1 MAERQIDPSRLQGE
15 ALQRWYL
22 RSPHDLE
29 QERQAAA
36 AQRHDDFFR
45 GTSSADIDPGISRRP
60 ASPIHDVDPGIRLD
74 PGTSRIDI
82 DTGISWVPAG
92 ANRWRKQQAA
102 AATQLTPLS
111 RLSGAGAT
119 GVAAQSQPLTGG
131 FRSPL
136 DMAQDALHD
145 FQSGPKI
152 PRPNLA
158 ESFIPIVGPAWEAA
172 GDLQDRNYGG
182 AAFNAAMA
190 VGDALPA
197 GAIFKGTKA
206 LSRGIGIWKDGA
218 VTAGAA
224 AKKIRAAGLA
234 SKGEEI
240 HHTVPLDGLGRSVE
254 DWRNHYAF
262 LKTLPQDI
270 HRRLRGS
277 WQGQPRLNPVM
288 RAWHGKT
295 DWQKTVPAALGSYAA
310 DAWENFPGLL
320 GLRSP
325 TNSLGLPGGTQR
337 LAVVGP
343 CAPLVTNSHPPIP
356 KSTPKHIVRFVFCSN
371 I

>member
-224 AKKIRAAGLA
+224 AKK
-234 SKGEEI
+234 S
-240 HHTVPLDGLGRSVE
+240 PGRRIGQQRRRDSPHRPTRWPRPV
-254 DWRNHYAF
+254 R
-262 LKTLPQDI
+262 
-270 HRRLRGS
+270 RRLEKPLCVPQNAASGHSSAIARELAG
-277 WQGQPRLNPVM
+277 
-288 RAWHGKT
+288 
-295 DWQKTVPAALGSYAA
+295 PAAVESRHA
-310 DAWENFPGLL
+310 
-320 GLRSP
+320 
-325 TNSLGLPGGTQR
+325 R
-337 LAVVGP
+337 LA
-343 CAPLVTNSHPPIP
+343 
-356 KSTPKHIVRFVFCSN
+356 R
-371 I
+371 